1 MSDAM
6 KALLDPRSVAI
17 IGASPDANKLNGR
30 PQHFM
35 QRDGYAGAIYPVNP
49 KYTEI
54 SGLTCYPD
62 IASLPEPPDL
72 AVVVV
77 AAARAIQAVADLG
90 DKGTKVAVLFSSGF
104 GEMGEGGRAREAELL
119 RTAMTHGIRLCG
131 PNNLGVINSF
141 INMPATFSQYADL
154 PPEAGPVAFASQSGA
169 FGTGIAALARSRG
182 LGIGYFVNTGN
193 QADIT
198 LMEALDHTLE
208 DERIRVASAYL
219 EGLREGD
226 QLVALADKSVRMGK
240 PLVAVKVGRKAAGAR
255 AAASHTGSMAGEDA
269 VFDGVAR
276 QRGVIRARNEAH
288 MLDLISAFVHSEVPE
303 GNGIAIVTQSGGAG
317 VLMADRAEELGLTV
331 PKLGGVTK
339 KKLLNVIPNF
349 GATGNP
355 VDITGQ
361 FLAEPKI
368 MTESVRLVLADPE
381 VHLGIVWLQLMHGYA
396 NLLVDVFREIKA
408 HATKPFLVCWLE
420 APEQALTALRDAGIC
435 VIDGTERVVDA
446 AAGLVAF
453 GEARQRI
460 TAAPLPAFPK
470 TAPLPDDVGPVPS
483 VEAWQRLKA
492 SGLPLVDC
500 ALAADAEAAVV
511 AAEGIGFPVAVKIE
525 SPDILHKMD
534 IGGVELGLG
543 DADAVKVAAGN
554 IIQNAVTRAPEAR
567 VDGLLVQAMAPA
579 RTELVLGLRHDPA
592 FGPVLMVGLGGIFVE
607 ALKDVVFAQAPL
619 SSDDA
624 ELMFD
629 QLTGKAVL
637 DGVRGQP
644 AVDKRALIDT
654 LCVLSDFAVENPDVV
669 ELDLNPV
676 FAGPDGTLAVDWL
689 MMSTNGRI

>member
-1 MSDAM
+1 MSDAIE
-6 KALLDPRSVAI
+6 ALLNPRSVAI

-35 QRDGYAGAIYPVNP
+35 QRDGYTGAIYPVNP
-49 KYTEI
+49 KYTVI

-77 AAARAIQAVADLG
+77 AAARAIRAVADLG
-90 DKGTKVAVLFSSGF
+90 DRGTKVAVLFSSGF
-104 GEMGEGGRAREAELL
+104 GEMGESGRVREAKLL
-119 RTAMTHGIRLCG
+119 ETAITHGVRLCG

-198 LMEALDHTLE
+198 LMEALDYTLE
-208 DERIRVASAYL
+208 DDRIRVASAYL
-219 EGLREGD
+219 EGLRDGD

-240 PLVAVKVGRKAAGAR
+240 PLIAVKVGRKAAGAR

-276 QRGVIRARNEAH
+276 QRGVVRARNEAH
-288 MLDLISAFVHSEVPE
+288 MLDLVSAFVHSDVPE
-303 GNGIAIVTQSGGAG
+303 GNGVAIVTQSGGAG
-317 VLMADRAEELGLTV
+317 VLMADRAEELGLIV
-331 PKLGGVTK
+331 PELDGTTK
-339 KKLLNVIPNF
+339 KKLLNVIPDF

-368 MTESVRLVLADPE
+368 MTETVRLVLADPE
-381 VHLGIVWLQLMHGYA
+381 VHLGIIWLQLMHGYA
-396 NLLVDVFREIKA
+396 NLLVDVFKEIMA

-420 APEQALTALRDAGIC
+420 APEQALTALREAGIC
-435 VIDGTERVVDA
+435 VIDGTERAVDA

-453 GEARQRI
+453 GEARRRI
-460 TAAPLPAFPK
+460 TAVPAPIFPK
-470 TAPLPDDVGPVPS
+470 TAPVSDHVGPVPS
-483 VEAWQRLKA
+483 VEAWHRLKA

-500 ALAADAEAAVV
+500 ALTADAEAAVA

-525 SPDILHKMD
+525 SPDILHKVD
-534 IGGVELGLG
+534 IGGVALGLG
-543 DADAVKVAAGN
+543 DAESVRVAAEA
-554 IIQNAVTRAPEAR
+554 IIQNAEIRAPEAR
-567 VDGLLVQAMAPA
+567 IDGLLVQAMAPA
-579 RTELVLGLRHDPA
+579 RTEMVMGLRHDSA

-607 ALKDVVFAQAPL
+607 VLKDVVFAQAPL
-619 SSDDA
+619 SWDDA
-624 ELMFD
+624 ELMLD
-629 QLTGKAVL
+629 QLAGKAVL

-654 LCVLSDFAVENPDVV
+654 LCALSEFAVENPDVV

-676 FAGPDGTLAVDWL
+676 FAGPNGTLAVDWL
-689 MMSTNGRI
+689 MMSTNGRK